1 MKMNSF
7 QRLGMKLLVWL
18 GVLVG
23 GGLLLSGSVSG
34 NNLIVLGYEILFCP
48 GTDLNL
54 DNCQVAAS
62 DGRGWDG
69 ENFVPLGGS
78 REDGIEPV
86 LDPVGCG
93 AGWWIE
99 DPNANPGLVSDCEAL
114 IKLHNR
120 VAGGRVRSE
129 LSGMFG
135 RSSGAFGS
143 YDEDK
148 FWMWGNRGIERW
160 DGVELSEEG
169 RVVELTLWLGSGA
182 VSVPEEIAE
191 LSELRVLDLS
201 WNRFSEPLPGWLGEL
216 SELRVLDLSNNGLSG
231 PLPEGFGELS
241 KLEDLYFDSNEFTEI
256 PSQVFELEGLR
267 FLSFRLNDLVS
278 IPAEIGNLVG
288 LESLTLR
295 SNRLRGSIPVEIGNL
310 VNLEGINL
318 SNGTRRGEGDNKL
331 TGPIPAEIG
340 NLTKLKRL
348 NLSDNKLTGP
358 IPPSLGNLAN
368 LELLH
373 LSYNELSGSI
383 PAELGNLG
391 NVEKLYLGSN
401 ALSGSIPPELGNL
414 FDAVR
419 LGLSQNELTGAIPSE
434 LGGLVSLESLSLGYN
449 SLSGEIPAEIL
460 DVPNLSYFNVEMN
473 DLCGAIPEK
482 VYRINDYYIS
492 DNPRLGRSCVTGEL
506 LPIEDPL
513 GCEVA
518 YSPVTGEC
526 ETPDTIPDGSDSPV
540 FDSFVPDAEQG

>member
-1 MKMNSF
+1 MVAGSGVVFGDKVMKMNSF
-7 QRLGMKLLVWL
+7 KRLGMKLLVWL
-18 GVLVG
+18 GVLAG
-23 GGLLLSGSVSG
+23 GGLLLAGSVSG

-99 DPNANPGLVSDCEAL
+99 DPNANPGLVADCEAL

-216 SELRVLDLSNNGLSG
+216 PELRELDLSSNGLSG
-231 PLPEGFGELS
+231 SLPEGFGRFPKLEELS
-241 KLEDLYFDSNEFTEI
+241 LSSNEFIEI
-256 PSQVFELEGLR
+256 PSEVFEIKSLKELYFVGNMLERIPAEIGNLVNLESLNLR
-267 FLSFRLNDLVS
+267 SNFLSGS
-278 IPAEIGNLVG
+278 IPAEIGNL
-288 LESLTLR
+288 T
-295 SNRLRGSIPVEIGNL
+295 
-310 VNLEGINL
+310 NLERLDL
-318 SNGTRRGEGDNKL
+318 STDRYYERNNQL
-331 TGPIPAEIG
+331 TGHIPPEIG
-340 NLTKLKRL
+340 NLTKLKHL
-348 NLSDNKLTGP
+348 DLSDNLLSGS
-358 IPPSLGNLAN
+358 IPPEMGRLASLEYLS
-368 LELLH
+368 

-526 ETPDTIPDGSDSPV
+526 ETPDTIPDGI
-540 FDSFVPDAEQG
+540 G

>member
-1 MKMNSF
+1 MVAGSGVVFGDKVMKMNSF
-7 QRLGMKLLVWL
+7 KRLGMKLLVWL
-18 GVLVG
+18 GVLAG
-23 GGLLLSGSVSG
+23 GGLLLAGSVSG

-216 SELRVLDLSNNGLSG
+216 PELRELDLSSNGLSG
-231 PLPEGFGELS
+231 SLPEGFGRFPKLEELS
-241 KLEDLYFDSNEFTEI
+241 LSSNEFIEI
-256 PSQVFELEGLR
+256 PSEVFEIKSLKELYFVGNMLERIPAEIGNLVNLESLNLR
-267 FLSFRLNDLVS
+267 SNFLSGS
-278 IPAEIGNLVG
+278 IPAEIGNLV
-288 LESLTLR
+288 
-295 SNRLRGSIPVEIGNL
+295 
-310 VNLEGINL
+310 NLERLDL
-318 SNGTRRGEGDNKL
+318 STDRYYDGDNQ
-331 TGPIPAEIG
+331 
-340 NLTKLKRL
+340 
-348 NLSDNKLTGP
+348 LTGP
-358 IPPSLGNLAN
+358 IPPEIGNLVK
-368 LELLH
+368 LKRLD
-373 LSYNELSGSI
+373 LSENQLSGEI
-383 PAELGNLG
+383 PAELGGLG
-391 NVEKLYLGSN
+391 ELEELRLFGNRLSGEIPVELGS
-401 ALSGSIPPELGNL
+401 LGNL
-414 FDAVR
+414 ED
-419 LGLSQNELTGAIPSE
+419 LDLNENLLEGSIPSE
-434 LGGLVSLESLSLGYN
+434 LGNLVSLESLSLSRNHLVGRIPSELAN
-449 SLSGEIPAEIL
+449 LVLEGEEGGL
-460 DVPNLSYFNVEMN
+460 EWLTVWEN
-473 DLCGAIPEK
+473 DLCGTIPERL
-482 VYRINDYYIS
+482 YRMDNFTFW

-526 ETPDTIPDGSDSPV
+526 ETPDTIPDGI
-540 FDSFVPDAEQG
+540 G